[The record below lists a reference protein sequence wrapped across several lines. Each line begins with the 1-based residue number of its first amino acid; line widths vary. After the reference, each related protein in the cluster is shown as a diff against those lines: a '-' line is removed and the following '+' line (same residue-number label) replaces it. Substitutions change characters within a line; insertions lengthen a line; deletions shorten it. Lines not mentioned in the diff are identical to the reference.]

1 MKRFSQINKMW
12 MCIFSAILLGISTTG
27 CSLMETDRDDCPEGL
42 YVNFVY
48 DYNIQRADMF
58 KDHVGYVTVYVFDES
73 NRLVIKRSVGNY
85 GEGNAPLKEYGY
97 RMHFTVDEVP
107 AGTYHIMAL
116 AMQKDWEDALATPGA
131 KYRRTEPLTRAT
143 NDMKAIGVTLD
154 RGAKNAEG
162 LCPVSNVAPMDTL
175 WHGTMLGAS
184 TVEVEYGKP
193 SYATISLVRDTKTLN
208 ITLRDIDNPADP
220 SHDKYAVVITA
231 KNGRLDYDNNL
242 LPDDTLLYTPYAAWT
257 TQFPEDETD
266 PDAVKERTAHYDI
279 NFNRIMYRSATED
292 DAVLRLVNLTDGKVI
307 GEFDLAWILSEGR
320 TAFETQNYPRQEYL
334 DREYNYH
341 LDFFLKGD
349 KWSYVAIQVGILAWT
364 RRIWNTEL

>member
-1 MKRFSQINKMW
+1 MW
-12 MCIFSAILLGISTTG
+12 MCILTTILLGISTTG

-58 KDHVGYVTVYVFDES
+58 KDHVGYVTVYVFDGS
-73 NRLVIKRSVGNY
+73 DNLVMKRSVGNY
-85 GEGNAPLKEYGY
+85 GSNAPLKEYGY
-97 RMHFTVDEVP
+97 QMHFSQDELP
-107 AGTYHIMAL
+107 AGSYRLMAL
-116 AMQKDWEDALATPGA
+116 AMQRDWDEALTTPGA
-131 KYRRTEPLTRAT
+131 KYRRTEPSTRG
-143 NDMKAIGVTLD
+143 IGKEEISITLD
-154 RGAKNAEG
+154 RQAKNADG

-175 WHGTMLGAS
+175 WHGTMLGTS
-184 TVEVEYGKP
+184 TVKIEYDKP
-193 SYATISLVRDTKTLN
+193 SYATISLVRDTKTLD

-231 KNGRLDYDNNL
+231 KNGRLDCDNNVID
-242 LPDDTLLYTPYAAWT
+242 DDTLLYTPYAAWT

-266 PDAVKERTAHYDI
+266 PDSVKERTAHYDI
-279 NFNRIMYRSATED
+279 NFNRIMYRSATD
-292 DAVLRLVNLTDGKVI
+292 NDAVLRLVNLTDGKVI

-349 KWSYVAIQVGILAWT
+349 KWSYVAIHVGILAWT

>member
-73 NRLVIKRSVGNY
+73 DNLVMKRSVGNY
-85 GEGNAPLKEYGY
+85 GEGNSPLKTYGY
-97 RMHFTVDEVP
+97 RMHFSQDELP
-107 AGTYHIMAL
+107 AGTYRLMAL

-131 KYRRTEPLTRAT
+131 KYRRTELGTRGIAKQEL
-143 NDMKAIGVTLD
+143 NVTLD
-154 RGAKNAEG
+154 RQAKNAEG

-184 TVEVEYGKP
+184 TVTVEYDKA

-208 ITLRDIDNPADP
+208 ITLRDLDHPLEP
-220 SHDKYAVVITA
+220 SHDKYAVTITA
-231 KNGRLDYDNNL
+231 KNGRLDSDNNL

-257 TQFPEDETD
+257 TQYPDEDEN
-266 PDAVKERTAHYDI
+266 PESVLERTAHYDI
-279 NFNRIMYRSATED
+279 NFNRIMYRSATEN
-292 DAVLRLVNLTDGKVI
+292 DAVLRLINLSDGDVI
-307 GEFDLAWILSEGR
+307 GEFDLAALLTEGR
-320 TAFETQNYPRQEYL
+320 SMFETKTYSRQEYL
-334 DREYNYH
+334 DREYSYR
-341 LDFFLKGD
+341 LDFILKGSTWAAVD
-349 KWSYVAIQVGILAWT
+349 IHILAWT
-364 RRIWNTEL
+364 YRKTNNTLSGI